1 MELKNNYLVFGQQVS
16 VDLFHSA
23 LPGHLC
29 YPKRHTDDKGMFH
42 GGCIFLDHA
51 SGYIQVQY
59 QVTFSADETI
69 KDKLPYKRDEANY
82 GVCIQAYHTDNGVF
96 FSKDFMDGS
105 IEKDQYIC
113 FSGSGA
119 ANHNGVAE
127 IGMQTVI

>member
-23 LPGHLC
+23 LPGHLY
-29 YPKRHTDDKGMFH
+29 YPKRHTDDKDMFH

-69 KDKLPYKRDEANY
+69 KAKLLYKRNEANY
-82 GVCIQAYHTDNGVF
+82 VVCIQAYHTDNGVLT
-96 FSKDFMDGS
+96 SKYFID
-105 IEKDQYIC
+105 
-113 FSGSGA
+113 
-119 ANHNGVAE
+119 V
-127 IGMQTVI
+127 